1 MKTLTWIIGWNQ
13 CKHRSPYGKETER
26 SQRRRCV
33 KTEAKMRKRKKERER
48 EGGKS
53 KESVVLE
60 DGGGGHEPRN
70 AGGL

>member
-1 MKTLTWIIGWNQ
+1 MG
-13 CKHRSPYGKETER
+13 RR
-26 SQRRRCV
+26 QRGQSRRCV
-33 KTEAKMRKRKKERER
+33 KTEAKMRKRKKERET

-53 KESVVLE
+53 KESVLLE